1 MARKRLR
8 QHFRIASLE
17 TCSARHGVQL
27 ALTGRQH
34 RSRQIPDSPASSP
47 RVTARL
53 FGVVSDDGITTDL
66 RY

>member
-34 RSRQIPDSPASSP
+34 RSRQIPGRNGENEADQFALAIEDEFRRGS
-47 RVTARL
+47 THC
-53 FGVVSDDGITTDL
+53 
-66 RY
+66 